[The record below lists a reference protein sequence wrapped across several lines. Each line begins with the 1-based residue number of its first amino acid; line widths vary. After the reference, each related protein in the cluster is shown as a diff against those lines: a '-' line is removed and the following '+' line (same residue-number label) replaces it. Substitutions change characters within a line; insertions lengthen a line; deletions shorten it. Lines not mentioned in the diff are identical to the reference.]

1 MRAMGS
7 RVILMRHGATEW
19 SRGGRWAG
27 SSDLPMSDEGER
39 EVGDLARRLT
49 SVDVDRL
56 WVSPLRRARASAQI
70 YLATSRS
77 DALEAPLVA
86 ELHDDWREADFGPFE
101 GLDPDR
107 GDPADP
113 AIAAFRRF
121 LAGEP
126 VEGPEPLATVAERG
140 RAVVERAAA
149 LGGTTL
155 LVGHGTIAR
164 LTLCSLLG
172 APLGS
177 FRRLRLATGGLIE
190 LEGGPEG
197 LRLRLG

>member
-1 MRAMGS
+1 MKS
-7 RVILMRHGATEW
+7 RIVLMRHGATDW
-19 SRGGRWAG
+19 SGVGRWAG
-27 SSDLPMSDEGER
+27 SSDIAMSDAGER
-39 EVGDLARRLT
+39 EVGALARRLAT
-49 SVDVDRL
+49 LHPDRL
-56 WVSPLRRARASAQI
+56 WVSPLARARASARI
-70 YLATSRS
+70 LIEASAES
-77 DALEAPLVA
+77 SLEAPLVA
-86 ELHDDWREADFGPFE
+86 ETVEAWREADFGPFE
-101 GLDPDR
+101 GLDPDH

-126 VEGPEPLATVAERG
+126 VEGPEPLATVAARG

-190 LEGGPEG
+190 LEGGPDE